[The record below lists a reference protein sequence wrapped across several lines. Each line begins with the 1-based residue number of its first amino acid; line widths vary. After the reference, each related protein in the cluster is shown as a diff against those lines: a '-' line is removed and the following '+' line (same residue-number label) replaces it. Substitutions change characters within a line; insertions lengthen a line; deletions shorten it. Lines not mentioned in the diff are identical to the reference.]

1 MKTVMIIGAG
11 PGIGLAVARKFAS
24 EGFSIAA
31 LSRSGEASGDN
42 IHGFAADAADF
53 SSLQQAFLRVTEKLG
68 TPEVLVYNVAAIHAG
83 LPSSLSSND
92 LIEDF
97 KVNVAG
103 ALEAAK
109 LVIPD
114 MQKNGRG
121 TILFTGG
128 GLALYP
134 SAAYSSLAVG
144 KAGIRSLAY
153 SLAEELGPG
162 NIHVATV
169 TVAGSVKLGTAFD
182 PDKIAAHYWRL
193 HRQPKESWE
202 IEHLFKGEA

>member
-11 PGIGLAVARKFAS
+11 PGIGSAVARTFAS
-24 EGFSIAA
+24 KGFEVAA
-31 LSRSGEASGDN
+31 LTRKGDASGEH
-42 IHGFAADAADF
+42 IHSFAADAADF
-53 SSLQQAFLRVTEKLG
+53 SSLHHAYTQVAETLSP
-68 TPEVLVYNVAAIHAG
+68 PEVLVYNVAAIHQGA
-83 LPSSLSSND
+83 PSSLSSTD

-103 ALEAAK
+103 ALETTR
-109 LVIPD
+109 LVLPD
-114 MQKNGRG
+114 MKKQGRG

-134 SAAYSSLAVG
+134 SAAYSSLAIG
-144 KAGIRSLAY
+144 KAGIRSLAF
-153 SLAEELGPG
+153 SLAEELKPA

-169 TVAGSVKLGTAFD
+169 TVAGFVKAGTAFD

-193 HRQPKESWE
+193 HTQSKDAWE
-202 IEHLFKGEA
+202 TEHLFKGE

>member
-1 MKTVMIIGAG
+1 MKTIMIVGAG
-11 PGIGLAVARKFAS
+11 PGIGLAVARQFAN
-24 EGFSIAA
+24 EGFSVAA
-31 LSRSGEASGDN
+31 LSRSGEATGEN

-53 SSLQQAFLRVTEKLG
+53 ASLQQVFARVAEKLSP
-68 TPEVLVYNVAAIHAG
+68 PEVLVYNVAAIHQG
-83 LPSSLSSND
+83 VPSSLSSSD

-103 ALEAAK
+103 ALEASK

-114 MQKNGRG
+114 MQRNGRG

-134 SAAYSSLAVG
+134 SAAYSSLAIG
-144 KAGIRSLAY
+144 KAGIRSLAF
-153 SLAEELGPG
+153 SLAEELKPA

-169 TVAGSVKLGTAFD
+169 TVAGFVKAGIAFD

-193 HRQPKESWE
+193 HTQSKDAWE
-202 IEHLFKGEA
+202 TEHLFKGE

>member
-1 MKTVMIIGAG
+1 MKTAIIIGAG
-11 PGIGLAVARKFAS
+11 PGIGSAIARKFSS
-24 EGFSIAA
+24 EGYSVAA
-31 LSRSGEASGDN
+31 LSRSGDAAGDN

-53 SSLQQAFLRVTEKLG
+53 TSLQQAFARVAEKLSP
-68 TPEVLVYNVAAIHAG
+68 PEVLVYNVAAIHQG
-83 LPSSLSSND
+83 MPSSLSSSD

-103 ALEAAK
+103 ALEASK

-114 MQKNGRG
+114 MQKNGHG

-128 GLALYP
+128 GLALHP
-134 SAAYSSLAVG
+134 SAAYSSLAIG

-153 SLAEELGPG
+153 SLAEELAPA

-169 TVAGSVKLGTAFD
+169 TVAGFVKAGTAFD

-193 HRQPKESWE
+193 HTQSKDTWE
-202 IEHLFKGEA
+202 TEHLFKGE